1 MSTMNKTKI
10 ALTGT
15 LLFAAALMT
24 LSCASPMRMTDNWR
38 NSTYT
43 GPAYKKIMVV
53 ALTKQEDLRQPI
65 EKEFAKQLRSRGV
78 EVATCHEYFPDPDK
92 ATREEL
98 VRVSQGMGIEAY
110 LIGRVLGAGT
120 DVQTY
125 GPADTTVD
133 SMSYLP
139 WFGPGPQITRQ
150 REAVTIESRLYDG
163 KTTGI
168 VWRSTVD
175 AVNPSGSDDQI
186 SRFVGLVVKALRDKK
201 LIPSS

>member
-1 MSTMNKTKI
+1 MNKTKI

-78 EVATCHEYFPDPDK
+78 EVATCHESFPGPDK

-98 VRVSQGMGIEAY
+98 VRVSRGLGIEAY
-110 LIGRVLGAGT
+110 LIGRVLGSGT
-120 DVQTY
+120 DIQTY

-133 SMSYLP
+133 SMAYLP
-139 WFGPGPQITRQ
+139 WFGPGPQMTRQ
-150 REAVTIESRLYDG
+150 REAVTLETRLYDG

-186 SRFVGLVVKALRDKK
+186 SRFVSLVVKALRDKK